1 MLITGR
7 MLKLLHLVDSM
18 KFVSRNWWARFRHC
32 GSSSSMVVLVLVLVV
47 VVVIVFVVVV
57 VVVVPTRCLSLVR
70 ILFWASRVVSEAQGG
85 RELEEKRRRG
95 LDRCTHTAAGNWTR
109 YVINTDGGLAESTLS
124 TWPALA
130 QTMDAGDDNNA
141 DTDTMVVV
149 GGGQ

>member
-47 VVVIVFVVVV
+47 VVIVFVV
-57 VVVVPTRCLSLVR
+57 VVVVPTRCLFLVR
-70 ILFWASRVVSEAQGG
+70 ILFWASQVLSEAQGG
-85 RELEEKRRRG
+85 RNWGEKRRRG
-95 LDRCTHTAAGNWTR
+95 LERCTHTAAGNWTR
-109 YVINTDGGLAESTLS
+109 CVIYKDGGLAESTLS
-124 TWPALA
+124 TWPTLA